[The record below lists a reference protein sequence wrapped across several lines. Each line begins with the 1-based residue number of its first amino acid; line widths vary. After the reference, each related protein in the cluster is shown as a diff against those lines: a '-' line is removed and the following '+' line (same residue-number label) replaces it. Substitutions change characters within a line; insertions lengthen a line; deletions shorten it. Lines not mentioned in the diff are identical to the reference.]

1 MTQTYVQEKSRQALA
16 VTQGDL
22 AAAQK
27 LLVAWSVRD
36 QVLLLGLAKA
46 HLKALANL
54 ALEQA
59 ARDMVKVERRDGA
72 VPDELL
78 TRLMNQVGQ
87 RQPATTTADDG
98 AVPVLDP
105 VRQAQTWQAIAQSF
119 KKKD

>member
-22 AAAQK
+22 GAAQK

-36 QVLLLGLAKA
+36 QALLLGLAKA

-59 ARDMVKVERRDGA
+59 ARDMIKAERREGA
-72 VPDELL
+72 MPDELL
-78 TRLMNQVGQ
+78 TRLMNQVGL
-87 RQPATTTADDG
+87 RQPASTTADDG